1 MWAMVCSL
9 GLAYLESPSDG
20 GLVRVLRTGW
30 EIMLVPVEAG
40 SSRPGRVSASCPAGV
55 RGGLGGFGPVGAVG
69 AVVAG
74 GAV

>member
-30 EIMLVPVEAG
+30 EIMLGRGGIVSAGPGVRVGSDRVRGDVLGG
-40 SSRPGRVSASCPAGV
+40 SS
-55 RGGLGGFGPVGAVG
+55 PVGA
-69 AVVAG
+69 G
-74 GAV
+74 GAAVASGVV

>member
-30 EIMLVPVEAG
+30 EIML
-40 SSRPGRVSASCPAGV
+40 GRGGIVSAGPGVRVGSDRV
-55 RGGLGGFGPVGAVG
+55 RGGLGGSSPVGA
-69 AVVAG
+69 G
-74 GAV
+74 GAAVASGVV